1 MKQINRFLSGT
12 KDRFKKIDYSKLYDA
27 GLGFWVLIL
36 LIFIAVLLFA
46 VYVKQIIG
54 SFVSEYGFIGIFIVS
69 TLTDLLVQPI
79 GPDVPLVLGVV
90 AKLNPWIVLL
100 MVVLGS
106 YIALVIAYYLGKT
119 LGAAGIERIIG
130 KKSFAT
136 LKKYETGSKWLMFV
150 SALTPIPYIPY
161 LAGLWRFSL
170 IDTIMFVAV
179 PRTIRF
185 VIVLVLAYYL
195 GIVLI

>member
-1 MKQINRFLSGT
+1 MKLINRFVSDT

-54 SFVSEYGFIGIFIVS
+54 SFVLEYGFIGIFIVS
-69 TLTDLLVQPI
+69 ILTDLLVQPI
-79 GPDVPLVLGVV
+79 GPDVPLILGVV
-90 AKLNPWIVLL
+90 TRLNPWIVLL
-100 MVVLGS
+100 MVLLGS

-130 KKSFAT
+130 KKSFAS
-136 LKKYETGSKWLMFV
+136 LKKYETGSKWFMFV

-170 IDTIMFVAV
+170 VDTVMFVAV
-179 PRTIRF
+179 PRTLRF

-195 GIVLI
+195 GIVLV

>member
-1 MKQINRFLSGT
+1 MKLINRFVSDT

-54 SFVSEYGFIGIFIVS
+54 SFVLEYGFIGIFIVS
-69 TLTDLLVQPI
+69 ILTDLLVQPI
-79 GPDVPLVLGVV
+79 GPDVPLILGVV
-90 AKLNPWIVLL
+90 TRLNPWIVLL
-100 MVVLGS
+100 MVLLGS

-130 KKSFAT
+130 KKSFAS
-136 LKKYETGSKWLMFV
+136 LKKYETGSKWFMFV

-161 LAGLWRFSL
+161 LAGLWGFSL
-170 IDTIMFVAV
+170 VDTVMFVAV
-179 PRTIRF
+179 PRTLRF

-195 GIVLI
+195 GIVLV